1 MFFAAFIG
9 YASYEP
15 TWREAL
21 QQHAAWFGLSA
32 HPYARTLG
40 DGRVFAFGWV
50 SVSAPDTDAL
60 VRDDGHRLVIIPLD
74 TPTRDVA
81 MMDNPP
87 RGFHT
92 TATRL
97 EVSLVAGEVRITMPV
112 MTLEKFYWARVAD
125 GWLLGNDL
133 RILIRLAGLDLA
145 ERAVYAIF
153 QYSSIPSPWT
163 ISRSVSRV
171 MPGHILTV
179 FADAGEARL
188 QRFFRVGDL
197 AEEWGGGD
205 AGDYV
210 AAAMDAAIARTQPPV
225 AVHFSGGVDSA
236 LVAARLAALGRRD
249 ARLQRFTPG
258 PSDPFH
264 DLSPKMAAHLNLPFE
279 EVYWNPSDIVPVLES
294 LAQEYATPFADPATL
309 PTLMLIR
316 AMARWP
322 VQPTAVLTGTGA
334 QSLFA
339 SGAKA
344 AKFRRVYSVPRA
356 LRRLVGAAYPLGL
369 WRSASKVGWF
379 VGAVNKAAS
388 LPPEYAAAGG
398 HSSLDGFAFRMPP
411 DVRNQL
417 EGVALAEINALA
429 GDVGLAERIAV
440 SGVVRNSM
448 CLCGERPF
456 DPLRRRGIRTVLP
469 FTEPETV
476 RAAFSLSW
484 EQKCPHGVSKGLLKE
499 LLARQLPREWVY
511 VPKGRFLLPYYETFS
526 HPETREFV
534 RDVVLSRGN
543 PVLALCE
550 PKHVEEV
557 FRRVE
562 AGESVHVGVRPFAW
576 AVTFL
581 SAWLDGL
588 RRV

>member
-1 MFFAAFIG
+1 MFFAAFLG
-9 YASYEP
+9 HPSYEP
-15 TWREAL
+15 TWRDAL
-21 QQHAAWFGLSA
+21 QRHATWLGLSA

-40 DGRVFAFGWV
+40 DGRVFAFGWA

-60 VRDDGHRLVIIPLD
+60 VRDDGHRLVLIPLD
-74 TPTRDVA
+74 TPTRDIA
-81 MMDNPP
+81 LADAPP
-87 RGFHT
+87 RGFRT

-97 EVSLVAGEVRITMPV
+97 DVSLATGDVQVAVPV
-112 MTLEKFYWARVAD
+112 MTLEKFYYARVAD

-133 RILIRLAGLDLA
+133 RILIRLAGLDLD

-153 QYSSIPSPWT
+153 QYSSIPSPLS
-163 ISRSVSRV
+163 ISRTVHRAV
-171 MPGHILTV
+171 PGHVLTLP
-179 FADAGEARL
+179 ADGSEARL
-188 QRFFRVGDL
+188 HRFFHVGDL
-197 AEEWGGGD
+197 AEEWNGRD

-258 PSDPFH
+258 PADPFH
-264 DLSPKMAAHLNLPFE
+264 DLSPKMAAHLGLAFE
-279 EVYWNPSDIVPVLES
+279 EVYWNPSDIVPILES
-294 LAQEYATPFADPATL
+294 LAREYATPFADPAAL

-316 AMARWP
+316 VMSRWP
-322 VQPTAVLTGTGA
+322 VQPSAVLTGTGA

-344 AKFRRVYSVPRA
+344 AKFRRVYCVPRA

-369 WRSASKVGWF
+369 WRSASRVGWF

-388 LPPEYAAAGG
+388 LPAEYAAAGG
-398 HSSLDGFAFRMPP
+398 HSSLDGFAFHMPP
-411 DVRNQL
+411 RARKEL
-417 EGVALAEINALA
+417 EDIALAEIDALA
-429 GDVGLAERIAV
+429 GGAGLAERIAV
-440 SGVVRNSM
+440 SGVVRNS
-448 CLCGERPF
+448 LCQCGARPF

-469 FTEPETV
+469 FTGPETV

-484 EQKCPHGVSKGLLKE
+484 EQKCPNGVSKGLLKE

-511 VPKGRFLLPYYETFS
+511 VLKGRFLLPYHETFS

-534 RDVVLSRGN
+534 RDVVLSPGN

-562 AGESVHVGVRPFAW
+562 TGLPVHVGVRPFAW
-576 AVTFL
+576 AITFL
-581 SAWLDGL
+581 AAWLDGL
-588 RRV
+588 RRA